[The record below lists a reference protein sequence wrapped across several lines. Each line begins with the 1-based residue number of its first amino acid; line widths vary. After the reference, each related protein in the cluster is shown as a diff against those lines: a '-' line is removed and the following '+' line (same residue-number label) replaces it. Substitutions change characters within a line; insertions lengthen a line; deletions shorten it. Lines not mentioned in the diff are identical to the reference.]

1 MIHHASMHPCYM
13 PDRRR
18 RRPGFDRTAARFID
32 KHPALW
38 PLEAHARAHRYARRL
53 RPDGAP
59 APTPGQ
65 ALVVAVRGDAGEVWG
80 IDVGHAPSGEVG
92 EFVQDA
98 ISAWEDAVCALPRNL
113 PVLWTSSAGYT
124 ARPPRAS
131 SVHAHNRSGHAT
143 LAGRSFGLTFAL
155 ALASK
160 LVGVALPVDVIATA
174 TVSDSGVLGRVD
186 GLRAKL
192 EAVLSV
198 APRIRRVLVAR
209 EQQEEAIALVT
220 ELGARDLLVVRG
232 YERLGQAYDACF
244 PSLARHLVERG
255 RDEARRV
262 EIVDAFFRL
271 TLIDRHYVSSW
282 RPIATAAGLA
292 AESWRDSLTK
302 DQMQRLAFAR
312 AVAKRH
318 YEEAGELFLPDAAW
332 LESFSPPLRIKL
344 LAHVVQQ
351 AASTGSPDPVK
362 LVELAERYLPDASD
376 RFAPH
381 LELLGALGRLKATVF
396 GDLLGALE
404 LQHQACQGWAAMFD
418 YGQMTYPLS
427 AMYLHT
433 RALASV
439 DRASADAWFS
449 RAEAHAHELTRSR
462 GDARHNPY
470 VRLNRGRALGALGRA
485 ARAFELLEPLC
496 DDTTLAPD
504 ARCSAMRI
512 YCGLGE
518 SGRRE
523 QLREALLVLAD
534 SNEPA
539 SVYARLMEL
548 DEALVVED
556 LPRLKELVAAISAL
570 RPELTAAVFEPLGSR
585 AVSALVRAQW
595 LASRYPY

>member
-1 MIHHASMHPCYM
+1 MLHHANTHPCYM
-13 PDRRR
+13 SDRRR
-18 RRPGFDRTAARFID
+18 RKPGFDRVAARFLD

-38 PLEAHARAHRYARRL
+38 PIEEHARAHHYARRL

-65 ALVVAVRGDAGEVWG
+65 ALVAAVRGGVGEVWG
-80 IDVGHAPSGEVG
+80 IDVGRAPSGEVG

-98 ISAWEDAVCALPRNL
+98 LSAWEDAVCALPRHL
-113 PVLWTSSAGYT
+113 PVLWTSSVEHT
-124 ARPPRAS
+124 AHPPGALS
-131 SVHAHNRSGHAT
+131 IYAQNRSVRAT
-143 LAGRSFGLTFAL
+143 LAGRSFGLAFAL

-198 APRIRRVLVAR
+198 APRTKRVLVAR
-209 EQQEEAIALVT
+209 EQEEEANALVV
-220 ELGARDLLVVRG
+220 ELGARERLDVCG
-232 YERLGQAYDACF
+232 YERLGQAYDTCF
-244 PSLARHLVERG
+244 PSLARHLVEQG
-255 RDEARRV
+255 RDEAQRV
-262 EIVDAFFRL
+262 EIVEAFFRL

-282 RPIATAAGLA
+282 RPIAAAAGLA
-292 AESWRDSLTK
+292 AESWRDSLTT
-302 DQMQRLAFAR
+302 DQVQRLTFAR
-312 AVAKRH
+312 AVARRH
-318 YEEAGELFLPDAAW
+318 YEEAGELFLPDEAW
-332 LESFSPPLRIKL
+332 LESFPAPLRIKL

-351 AASTGSPDPVK
+351 AASTGSPDPTK
-362 LVELAERYLPDASD
+362 LVELAERYLPDVSD

-381 LELLGALGRLKATVF
+381 LELVGALGRLKATVF
-396 GDLLGALE
+396 GDLDGALE
-404 LQHQACQGWAAMFD
+404 LQHQACHGWAAMFD
-418 YGQMTYPLS
+418 YDQMTYPLS
-427 AMYLHT
+427 AMFLHT

-439 DRASADAWFS
+439 DRASAEGWFS
-449 RAEAHAHELTRSR
+449 HAEKYAHELTRSR

-485 ARAFELLEPLC
+485 SRAFELLGPLC

-504 ARCSAMRI
+504 ARCSAMRL

-534 SNEPA
+534 SETSA
-539 SVYARLMEL
+539 GVYVRLMEL
-548 DEALVVED
+548 DEALVVQD
-556 LPRLKELVAAISAL
+556 IPRLEELVSAISAL
-570 RPELTAAVFEPLGSR
+570 RPELTAAVFKPIESR
-585 AVSALVRAQW
+585 AVSALDRAQW